1 MHREERR
8 VKNVLIVDSR
18 ATMRVTARG
27 QGERPL
33 GGHSTS
39 DKEAVTAVAEAVTAV
54 AEAVTAVA
62 EAEDA
67 ETGSRRRPEPAAT
80 VTNADI
86 CRGIV
91 SSFRRRRGR
100 KL

>member
-1 MHREERR
+1 
-8 VKNVLIVDSR
+8 
-18 ATMRVTARG
+18 MRVTARG

-39 DKEAVTAVAEAVTAV
+39 DKEAVTAV

-86 CRGIV
+86 CRRIV
-91 SSFRRRRGR
+91 SNCSGRRGR

>member
-1 MHREERR
+1 MGRSAGARGVLKGDRSEERGVR
-8 VKNVLIVDSR
+8 TVLIADLR

-27 QGERPL
+27 RGERPL
-33 GGHSTS
+33 GGHSS
-39 DKEAVTAVAEAVTAV
+39 DQ
-54 AEAVTAVA
+54 EAVTAVA

-86 CRGIV
+86 CRGIA
-91 SSFRRRRGR
+91 SNFSGRRGR

>member
-8 VKNVLIVDSR
+8 VKNVLIADSR
-18 ATMRVTARG
+18 ATTRVTARG
-27 QGERPL
+27 RGERPL
-33 GGHSTS
+33 GGHSS
-39 DKEAVTAVAEAVTAV
+39 DQEAVTAV

-86 CRGIV
+86 CSVIA
-91 SSFRRRRGR
+91 SNFRGR
-100 KL
+100 KGRKL